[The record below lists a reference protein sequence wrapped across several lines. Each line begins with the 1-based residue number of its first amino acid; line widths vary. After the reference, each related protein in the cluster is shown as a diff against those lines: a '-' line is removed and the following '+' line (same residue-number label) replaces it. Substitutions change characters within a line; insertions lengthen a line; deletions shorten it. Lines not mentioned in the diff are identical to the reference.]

1 MLRHAAVTASSSTST
16 ADSLARAMA
25 EVDRVLLI
33 ATSDFQDRMQ
43 QHQNVIDA
51 AKAAGVKL
59 LLGFTSRSLNDMVGP
74 ENAMMRDY
82 LQTEAL
88 IREGGV
94 PALIFRNALSLDPP
108 PVSLGGPAVFTAD
121 HPGRELTDA
130 APDPA
135 RLLQHRVGHL
145 ERHLPR
151 QLAQVTRREP
161 PAGRRRRVRRGA
173 EPGGGRGHRP
183 RPRGRYLAHGRQPP
197 YRQARH
203 AARERDGLALMAEG
217 RSNAAIAGILVVPSG
232 PSRSTSGTSSASSAW
247 HPRTPAT
254 AGCWPSSGTWSPE
267 HPFGILGPQR
277 LVEKGRHPGIR
288 PSTTTS
294 LDKINEYSHN

>member
-1 MLRHAAVTASSSTST
+1 MLSHAAVTASSSTST

-59 LLGFTSRSLNDMVGP
+59 FLGFTSRSLNDMVGP

-88 IREGGV
+88 IRESGV
-94 PALIFRNALSLDPP
+94 PALIFRNALYLDTP

-121 HPGRELTDA
+121 HPGREVTDA
-130 APDPA
+130 APDLA
-135 RLLQHRVGHL
+135 RLLQHRVDHL

-161 PAGRRRRVRRGA
+161 PSGRRRRVRRGA

-183 RPRGRYLAHGRQPP
+183 RPRGRYAAHGRQPP
-197 YRQARH
+197 HR
-203 AARERDGLALMAEG
+203 
-217 RSNAAIAGILVVPSG
+217 
-232 PSRSTSGTSSASSAW
+232 
-247 HPRTPAT
+247 
-254 AGCWPSSGTWSPE
+254 
-267 HPFGILGPQR
+267 
-277 LVEKGRHPGIR
+277 
-288 PSTTTS
+288 
-294 LDKINEYSHN
+294 

>member
-1 MLRHAAVTASSSTST
+1 MLSHAAVTASSSTST

-88 IREGGV
+88 IRESGV
-94 PALIFRNALSLDPP
+94 PALIFRNALYLDTP

-121 HPGRELTDA
+121 HPGREVTDA
-130 APDPA
+130 APDLA
-135 RLLQHRVGHL
+135 RLLQHRVDHL
-145 ERHLPR
+145 ERHLPC

-161 PAGRRRRVRRGA
+161 PAGRRRRVRRGT

-183 RPRGRYLAHGRQPP
+183 GPRGRYAAHGRQPP
-197 YRQARH
+197 HR
-203 AARERDGLALMAEG
+203 
-217 RSNAAIAGILVVPSG
+217 
-232 PSRSTSGTSSASSAW
+232 
-247 HPRTPAT
+247 
-254 AGCWPSSGTWSPE
+254 
-267 HPFGILGPQR
+267 
-277 LVEKGRHPGIR
+277 
-288 PSTTTS
+288 
-294 LDKINEYSHN
+294 